1 MPATGT
7 MGLGIRSVSGRMRKP
22 RPAASTM
29 ALVGVTGIL
38 GEASGASWCF
48 QAKRIPVRMNK
59 TRQNKKLEPGFDSI
73 KAGIA
78 LVDSL
83 NNIMT
88 GANRIDRSGDSRPA

>member
-1 MPATGT
+1 
-7 MGLGIRSVSGRMRKP
+7 
-22 RPAASTM
+22 
-29 ALVGVTGIL
+29 
-38 GEASGASWCF
+38 
-48 QAKRIPVRMNK
+48 MNK